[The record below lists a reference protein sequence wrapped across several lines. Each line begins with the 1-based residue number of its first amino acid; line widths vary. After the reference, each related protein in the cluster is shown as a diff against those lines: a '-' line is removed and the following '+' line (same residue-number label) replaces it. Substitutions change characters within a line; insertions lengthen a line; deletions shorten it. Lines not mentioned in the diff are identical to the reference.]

1 MSITMDI
8 QEIKDYLPHRYP
20 FLLVDRVLDLVPGE
34 SVVAIK
40 NITYNEPQ
48 FTGHFPDNP
57 VFPGV
62 SILEAMAQAA
72 GLLAMKT
79 VGKPE
84 EGSMYYFAGID
95 NAKFK
100 RIIVPG
106 DQVVMK
112 VSIVKHR
119 RNLWVFEGTA
129 EVDGELAASAT
140 LKTAAK

>member
-8 QEIKDYLPHRYP
+8 QEIQEYLPHRYP

-34 SVVAIK
+34 KVVAIK

-48 FTGHFPDNP
+48 FTGHFPGKP

-62 SILEAMAQAA
+62 SLLEAMAQAA

-84 EGSMYYFAGID
+84 EGSLYYFAGID

-100 RIIVPG
+100 RIVVPG
-106 DQVVMK
+106 DQVVMTI
-112 VSIVKHR
+112 SIVKHK
-119 RNLWVFEGTA
+119 RNLWVFEGRA
-129 EVDGELAASAT
+129 EVDGETAATAI
-140 LKTAAK
+140 LKTASK

>member
-8 QEIKDYLPHRYP
+8 REIQEHLPHRYP

-34 SVVAIK
+34 SVVALK

-79 VGKPE
+79 VGKPAQ
-84 EGSMYYFAGID
+84 GAMYYFAGID
-95 NAKFK
+95 NAKF
-100 RIIVPG
+100 RRVVVPG
-106 DQVVMK
+106 DQLVMT

-119 RNLWVFEGTA
+119 RNLWVFEGKA

-140 LKTAAK
+140 LKTASK

>member
-8 QEIKDYLPHRYP
+8 REIQEYLPHRYP
-20 FLLVDRVLDLVPGE
+20 FLLVDRVLELVPGE

-40 NITYNEPQ
+40 NISYNEPQ

-84 EGSMYYFAGID
+84 EGSLYYFAGID

-106 DQVVMK
+106 DQVVMTL
-112 VSIVKHR
+112 SIVKNK
-119 RNLWVFEGTA
+119 RNLWVFEGRA
-129 EVDGELAASAT
+129 EVDGELAASAI
-140 LKTAAK
+140 LKTASK

>member
-8 QEIKDYLPHRYP
+8 REIQEYLPHRYP
-20 FLLVDRVLDLVPGE
+20 FLLVDRVLDLVPGV

-79 VGKPE
+79 VGKPAQ
-84 EGSMYYFAGID
+84 GAMYYFAGID

-100 RIIVPG
+100 RVIVPG
-106 DQVVMK
+106 DQVVMT

-119 RNLWVFEGTA
+119 RNLWVFEGKA

-140 LKTAAK
+140 LKTASK

>member
-8 QEIKDYLPHRYP
+8 QDIQNHLPHRYP
-20 FLLVDRVLDLVPGE
+20 FLLVDRVIDLVPGE

-40 NITYNEPQ
+40 NVTFNEPQ
-48 FTGHFPDNP
+48 FTGHFPDKP

-79 VGKPE
+79 VGKPPD
-84 EGSMYYFAGID
+84 GTLYYFAGID

-100 RIIVPG
+100 RVIVPG

-112 VSIVKHR
+112 ISLVKQK
-119 RNLWVFEGTA
+119 RNLWVFEGRA